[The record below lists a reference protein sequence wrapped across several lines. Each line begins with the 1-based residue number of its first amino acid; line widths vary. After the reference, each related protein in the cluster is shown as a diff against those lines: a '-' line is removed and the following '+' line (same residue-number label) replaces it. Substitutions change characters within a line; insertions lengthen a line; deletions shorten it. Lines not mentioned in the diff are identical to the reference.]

1 MKSIRLVLA
10 IMPFLFFYIAVIS
23 QSTQSKIK
31 QYCQVNQVKLIDEY
45 KEFLSIPNIAA
56 DSVNIRRNADFIMK
70 MMRDRG
76 IKAELL
82 FGKSPAANPAVYGKI
97 TVKNA
102 KHTIALYAHYDGQPV
117 NPKQW
122 SEGLEPFNPVFI
134 TAPLERG
141 GKIINYN
148 KGDAIDT
155 SWRISGRS
163 SADDKAGVM
172 AILNAYDA
180 LVKNKVA
187 LANNIIFFF
196 EGEEEEGSTHLG
208 ELFEN
213 NKEKL
218 QSDLWIIIDG
228 PRHVTG
234 KKMISFGVR
243 GDVNM
248 DLTVY
253 GPKRPLHSGNYGNW
267 APSPSMNLVQL
278 LASMKDDKGNV
289 VINGF
294 YDDVVPLSA
303 SEKEAISKVPD
314 IEETLKKEL
323 GIKQPDGER
332 KPFLELLSLPT
343 LNINGIQSGN
353 VGSMA
358 SNQIPAKAEAVLDLR
373 LVKGNDVARQ
383 MQKVT
388 RHIESK
394 GFHVLDH
401 DPSDEE
407 RLQFAKLIKI
417 THSTGYNA
425 QRTPMD
431 LPIAKGI
438 IKAVQS
444 TVAYPVILIPSSG
457 GSLPLVVF
465 EEKLNA
471 KVISIPIVN
480 YDNNQHAENENVQI
494 SYLWEGIE
502 TIAAVM
508 MSAD

>member
-1 MKSIRLVLA
+1 MKPFFGKVSIIPLL
-10 IMPFLFFYIAVIS
+10 FLHIASIA
-23 QSTQSKIK
+23 QTTQQKIK
-31 QYCQVNQVKLIDEY
+31 QYCETNQVMLIEEY
-45 KEFLSIPNIAA
+45 RNFLSIPNIAT
-56 DSVNIRRNADFIMK
+56 DSINIRRNADFILK
-70 MMRDRG
+70 MMEDRG

-82 FGKSPAANPAVYGKI
+82 FGKSPGANPAVFGKI
-97 TVKNA
+97 NVKGA
-102 KHTIALYAHYDGQPV
+102 KQTIALYAHYDGQPV

-122 SEGLEPFNPVFI
+122 SEGLQPFNPVFI

-141 GKIINYN
+141 GKIVNYK
-148 KGDAIDT
+148 KGDAIDP

-163 SADDKAGVM
+163 AADDKAGVM
-172 AILNAYDA
+172 TILNAFDA
-180 LVKNKVA
+180 LVKSKAA
-187 LANNIIFFF
+187 LTNNIIFFF

-208 ELFEN
+208 EIFEN

-218 QSDLWIIIDG
+218 KSDLWVIIDG

-243 GDVNM
+243 GDVNVN
-248 DLTVY
+248 LTLY

-267 APSPSMNLVQL
+267 APSPAMNLVQL
-278 LASMKDDKGNV
+278 LASMKDDKGTV
-289 VINGF
+289 LINGF
-294 YDDVVPLSA
+294 YDDVVPLST
-303 SEKEAISKVPD
+303 SEKEAIAKVPD

-323 GIKQPDGER
+323 GIKEPDGQG

-343 LNINGIQSGN
+343 LNINGISSGN

-373 LVKGNDVARQ
+373 LVKGNDAERQ
-383 MQKVT
+383 VQKVV

-394 GFHVLDH
+394 GYHVLDH

-407 RLQFAKLIKI
+407 RLQYAKLIKI
-417 THSTGYNA
+417 THSSGYNA

-431 LPIAKGI
+431 LSIAKSV
-438 IKAVQS
+438 IKAIQS
-444 TVAYPVILIPSSG
+444 SVSYPVVLVPSSG

-471 KVISIPIVN
+471 KVLSVPIAN

-494 SYLWEGIE
+494 SYLLEGIE
-502 TIAAVM
+502 TIAAILVM
-508 MSAD
+508 D